1 MFFLKRLFFPAGAG
15 PTSRFDEEG
24 VVADGVLGA
33 LVLGVLA
40 VTDDEVTFD
49 DARLNF
55 IFGMSPLDFAVIGTG
70 VAAGGGIGVLIT
82 PAGVGV
88 VGEPKSPETD
98 AGRSRWGGIGF
109 GPDV

>member
-1 MFFLKRLFFPAGAG
+1 M
-15 PTSRFDEEG
+15 
-24 VVADGVLGA
+24 VADGVLGV

-40 VTDDEVTFD
+40 VAVDEVTFD

-55 IFGMSPLDFAVIGTG
+55 IFGMNPLDFAVVGTG
-70 VAAGGGIGVLIT
+70 VAVGGGTGVLLI

-88 VGEPKSPETD
+88 VGEPKSPEID